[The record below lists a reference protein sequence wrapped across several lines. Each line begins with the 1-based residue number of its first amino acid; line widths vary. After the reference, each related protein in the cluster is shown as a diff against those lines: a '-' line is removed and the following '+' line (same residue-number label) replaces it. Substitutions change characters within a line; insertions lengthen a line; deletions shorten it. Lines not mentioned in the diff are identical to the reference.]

1 MEKTLKT
8 EQLDS
13 NISHADPYITPS
25 LYITLRTHCVSVR
38 LNSEELN
45 ILNARRGEKSKS
57 EWLRTSSLKSPP
69 LVIPSINIETWKTLS
84 EINQKLNRIALH
96 VDSKSKDSK
105 LTHTELFAV
114 RRQISELRQHLLNAD
129 IWSVP
134 REGYAEDQKG

>member
-1 MEKTLKT
+1 MEKKLKT

-13 NISHADPYITPS
+13 TISQADPYINTP
-25 LYITLRTHCVSVR
+25 LYITLRTHCVSIR

-45 ILNARRGEKSKS
+45 ILNARRGEKSKG
-57 EWLRTSSLKSPP
+57 EWLRTSSLKKPP
-69 LVIPSINIETWKTLS
+69 PVIPSINIETWKTLS

-134 REGYAEDQKG
+134 HEGNAEDTQR

>member
-13 NISHADPYITPS
+13 NISHTDPYITPS

-45 ILNARRGEKSKS
+45 ILNARRGEKSKG
-57 EWLRTSSLKSPP
+57 EWLRTSSLKKNP

-114 RRQISELRQHLLNAD
+114 RRQISELRQHLLNVD